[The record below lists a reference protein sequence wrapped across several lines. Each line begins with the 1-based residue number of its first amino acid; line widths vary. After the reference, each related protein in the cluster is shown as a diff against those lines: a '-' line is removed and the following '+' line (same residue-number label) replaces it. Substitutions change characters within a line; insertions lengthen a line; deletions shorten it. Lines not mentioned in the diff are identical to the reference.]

1 MLDERSRLVAKT
13 DERRFDHSY
22 ARTPLVVLV
31 NASDPLRYMRIG
43 IDLGGTKI
51 EGIVLADN
59 GQIVDRMRVRTP
71 GTYAAGVAAITALVA
86 QLESNAH
93 ASGSVGVGIPGA
105 IVPNTGLVKNANSL
119 WLNGQPLAVDL
130 AFALHRPVRVM
141 NDANCF
147 ALSEATDGAAAN
159 ATVVFGVILGT
170 GVGGGI
176 VVHGKCLTGPNLIA
190 GEWGHNA
197 LPWPT
202 LSEIPGPMCYCGR
215 QSCIESWLSGPSF
228 ERDHLAHTGNRR
240 DARDIVNDAAR
251 GDTSAQASLARYHER
266 LGRAFASIINV
277 LDPDVIVL
285 GGGMSNTPG
294 LADAALASLTPWVF
308 SDTINTRV
316 VRNMH
321 GDSSGVRGA
330 AWLWPLD
337 HTSAT
342 AQ

>member
-1 MLDERSRLVAKT
+1 M
-13 DERRFDHSY
+13 RRFDHNN

-31 NASDPLRYMRIG
+31 NASDPHRYMRIG

-51 EGIVLADN
+51 EGIALADN
-59 GQIVDRMRVRTP
+59 GQIIDRIRVHTP
-71 GTYAAGVAAITALVA
+71 GTYEAGLAAISALVA
-86 QLESNAH
+86 QLESNAKTS
-93 ASGSVGVGIPGA
+93 ASVGIGIPGA
-105 IVPNTGLVKNANSL
+105 VVPSTGLVKNANSL
-119 WLNGQPLAVDL
+119 WLNGQPLASDL
-130 AFALHRPVRVM
+130 ASALQRPVRVM

-159 ATVVFGVILGT
+159 ADVVFGVILGT

-176 VVHGKCLTGPNLIA
+176 VVHGDCLIGPNLIA

-202 LSEIPGPMCYCGR
+202 PLEIPGPMCYCGR

-228 ERDHLAHTGNRR
+228 EREHLAHTGNRR
-240 DARDIVNDAAR
+240 DARDIVDDAAH
-251 GDTSAQASLARYHER
+251 GEASAQASLARYHER
-266 LGRAFASIINV
+266 LGRALASIINV

-285 GGGMSNTPG
+285 GGGMSNSPG
-294 LADAALASLTPWVF
+294 LADAAFDALAPWVF
-308 SDTINTRV
+308 SDTISTRI

-330 AWLWPLD
+330 AWLWPVD
-337 HTSAT
+337 HALAT
-342 AQ
+342 TP